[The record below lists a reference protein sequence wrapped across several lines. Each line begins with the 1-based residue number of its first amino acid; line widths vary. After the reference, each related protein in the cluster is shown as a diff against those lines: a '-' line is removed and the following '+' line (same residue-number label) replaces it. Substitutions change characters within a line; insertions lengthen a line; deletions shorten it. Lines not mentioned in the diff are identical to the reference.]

1 MLPAMKTTHHRFAL
15 CEERMIPEIG
25 SLARVYRHTV
35 TGTEFVSLIN
45 DDENKVFGIAFAT
58 PSNDST
64 GIAHVMEH
72 SVLCGSR
79 RYPLK
84 EPFVELIKA
93 SLNTFVNAMTWPD
106 HTVYPVASQH
116 AKDLYNLIDVY
127 LDAVFYPNLTRWTLM
142 QEGWHY
148 ELEDPSDALRFKGV
162 VFNEMKGNYSS
173 ADSMLGEYVRR
184 SLFPDTIYGH
194 DSGGDPAVIPELTYD
209 RFKAFHTTFYHPS
222 NARVFFYGDDDPEE
236 RLRYL
241 DSWLSGF
248 EAIELAPELRL
259 QPRWPAPRRQVEA
272 YDPGEDAEAPLAYVS
287 VNWLLGE
294 LRDPETALTLDIL
307 SHMLAGTPASP
318 LRKCLTDSGLGED
331 VTGGYVDSD
340 CREAYFPIGLK
351 GVDPADI
358 EAAEKLILNTLRDLA
373 ESGFEAGLI
382 EASLN
387 TVEFNLREAN
397 FGGFPRG
404 IAYLIQSLQY
414 WLYGGD
420 PLAPLAFEAPLRA
433 LKEKLASSEDPF
445 RQMLR
450 EMFVENTH
458 RTTVVMLPDDTWLAQ
473 REQAEQRRLDQVAA
487 NLSAEE
493 LQRLAADT
501 ATLKAL
507 QTTPDSPEALATV
520 PTLRPS
526 DLEPLIKTIPTEIDV
541 HPYASILYHELPT
554 HGIVYLD
561 LAFDTRGVPT
571 NLAPYLG
578 LFGSAL
584 LEMGTEK
591 KDFVTLT
598 QSIGRKTGGIGTTAI
613 NTLRVDT
620 RLGLSLFVL
629 RSKCTATHV
638 DDLLDLLGEILL
650 TARFDDRERFR
661 QIVLEEKAGIE
672 SELVPHGNAF
682 AEQRLRA
689 RLNAADWVAEQTDGV
704 SYLFFLRELSARV
717 EGDWQGVLR
726 DLERVRSTLI
736 TAAGLTMNVTADTAT
751 RLAIQPRLE
760 AFIDLLPRG
769 AAIMAG
775 ISRTPESPCNEGL
788 TVPTQVNF
796 VAKGADVYAL
806 GYSLHGS
813 WLVVQNW
820 LSTTYLWE
828 RVRVR
833 GGAYGGTCRFDPLSG
848 IFMYSSYRDPN
859 LAETVEIYDHT
870 AEFLRAH
877 PPDRAEVERAIIG
890 VIGSLDRYML
900 PDAKGY
906 TALRHHL
913 AALNDPLRQ
922 QIRDEVLATE
932 LRHFHDFARVL
943 DDVASHG
950 HVVAVGSLQ
959 AIEQAN
965 AALGGDWLS
974 VTRVL

>member
-1 MLPAMKTTHHRFAL
+1 MKTTHHRFAL

-25 SLARVYRHTV
+25 ALARVYRHTV

-173 ADSMLGEYVRR
+173 PDSMLGEYVRR

-194 DSGGDPAVIPELTYD
+194 DSGGDPAVIPDLTYD
-209 RFKAFHTTFYHPS
+209 RFKAFHATFYHPS
-222 NARVFFYGDDDPEE
+222 NARIFFYGDDDPEE

-241 DSWLSGF
+241 DAWLSGF
-248 EAIELAPELRL
+248 QAIELTPELPL

-294 LRDPETALTLDIL
+294 LRDPETALTLEIL

-318 LRKCLTDSGLGED
+318 LRKRLTDSGLGED

-351 GVDPADI
+351 GVDPADV
-358 EAAEKLILNTLRDLA
+358 EATEALILDTLRDLA
-373 ESGFEAGLI
+373 EAGFEAGLI

-414 WLYGGD
+414 WLYDGD
-420 PLAPLAFEAPLRA
+420 PLAPLAFEAPLLA
-433 LKEKLASSEDPF
+433 LKKKLATSDDPF
-445 RQMLR
+445 RQIIR

-473 REQAEQRRLDQVAA
+473 REKAEQRRLEQVAA
-487 NLSAEE
+487 SLSAEE

-507 QTTPDSPEALATV
+507 QTTPDTPDALATV
-520 PTLRPS
+520 PTLRPG
-526 DLEPLIKTIPTEIDV
+526 DLEPLIKTIPTEIDI
-541 HPYASILYHELPT
+541 HPTASILYHELPT

-561 LAFDTRGVPT
+561 LAFDIRGVPT
-571 NLAPYLG
+571 SLTPYLG

-584 LEMGTEK
+584 LEMGTER

-598 QSIGRKTGGIGTTAI
+598 QSIGGKTGGIGATAI
-613 NTLRVDT
+613 NTLRLDT
-620 RLGLSLFVL
+620 RVGLSLFVL

-638 DDLLDLLGEILL
+638 EDLLDLLSEILL

-682 AEQRLRA
+682 AELRLRA
-689 RLNAADWVAEQTDGV
+689 RLNAADWVAEQTDGI
-704 SYLFFLRELSARV
+704 SYLFFLRQLAARV
-717 EGDWQGVLR
+717 DGDWEGVLR
-726 DLERVRSTLI
+726 DLECVRDTLI
-736 TAAGLTMNVTADTAT
+736 TAAGLTMNATADTAT
-751 RLAIQPRLE
+751 RMAIQPRLE
-760 AFIDLLPRG
+760 AFIHLLPSG
-769 AAIMAG
+769 AAGMSG
-775 ISRTPESPCNEGL
+775 ISRIPEAAYNEGL
-788 TVPTQVNF
+788 TVPAQVNF

-806 GYSLHGS
+806 GHALHGS

-833 GGAYGGTCRFDPLSG
+833 GGAYGGSCRFDPLSG
-848 IFMYSSYRDPN
+848 VFMYSSYRDPN
-859 LAETVEIYDHT
+859 LAQTVQIYDRT
-870 AEFLRAH
+870 AEFLRTQ

-922 QIRDEVLATE
+922 QIRDEVLATD